1 MRKYSWALA
10 GRYLGFQ
17 EGECWILREMKTAG
31 VESELEKTGRGNNQW
46 KTQWDMSN
54 KLLMVLKSEREPS

>member
-1 MRKYSWALA
+1 MRKCSLVLA
-10 GRYLGFQ
+10 GRYLGFP
-17 EGECWILREMKTAG
+17 EEECWILREMKAAG